1 MPPVGAAEAI
11 EYVSYCRYNVSPPLL
26 TGTGSPKR
34 ILLPSGG
41 HRTHLASGGV
51 QEPYCTRGREGPM
64 HTHR

>member
-34 ILLPSGG
+34 ILLPS
-41 HRTHLASGGV
+41 
-51 QEPYCTRGREGPM
+51 
-64 HTHR
+64 